1 MKGRLKIK
9 TNTRPVR
16 QDGAKRRGTHGRGKP
31 EHAWQNRVH
40 GFLPRQYPDQV
51 QRVGGAPASPAQPW
65 SRNAPQ
71 VGSPNELKIS
81 CFRVRRANENGPL
94 VAMNRFMK
102 EKGKGNYEL
111 VEPFDMDDATLAD
124 LSPQL
129 AFILGVE
136 YQIFR
141 ERLKSGHPFTTL
153 CLPQNAARL
162 VKMAEHHER
171 FVEDRPRVFAGWTE
185 IFVGDTIA

>member
-1 MKGRLKIK
+1 MCRDRTKWGR
-9 TNTRPVR
+9 NSYRPFAGIIR
-16 QDGAKRRGTHGRGKP
+16 IRFNGSA
-31 EHAWQNRVH
+31 A
-40 GFLPRQYPDQV
+40 LPRRPLSLYPL
-51 QRVGGAPASPAQPW
+51 PAVTDHRDNGPGWLPEQLENRPCRPKRQA
-65 SRNAPQ
+65 
-71 VGSPNELKIS
+71 G
-81 CFRVRRANENGPL
+81 ENGKQSAL
-94 VAMNRFMK
+94 NVCMQ
-102 EKGKGNYEL
+102 EKGNYEL

-136 YQIFR
+136 YQILR
-141 ERLKSGHPFTTL
+141 EKLKSGRPFTTL

-185 IFVGDTIA
+185 IFVGDEIA